1 MEYLLR
7 YEVWLIGA
15 LLLIAIDVL
24 IGLDFILF
32 AFGLSAGATG
42 LSLMVN
48 EALPLP
54 YTESWESLITFFS
67 VISLLILVLVPLRR
81 LARRPPRGQIEAD
94 INKY

>member
-32 AFGLSAGATG
+32 AFGLGAGATG

-48 EALPLP
+48 EVLPLP
-54 YTESWESLITFFS
+54 YTESWESLITFFA
-67 VISLLILVLVPLRR
+67 VISLLILVPLRR
-81 LARRPPRGQIEAD
+81 FARRPAPGQVEGD

>member
-15 LLLIAIDVL
+15 LVLIAIDVL

-32 AFGLSAGATG
+32 AFGLGAGVVG
-42 LSLMVN
+42 LSLLFN
-48 EALPLP
+48 DTLPLP
-54 YTESWESLITFFS
+54 YTENWESMVTFFA
-67 VISLLILVLVPLRR
+67 VVSLLILVPLRR
-81 LARRPPRGQIEAD
+81 FARRPAPGQIQDD